1 MEKLTESKI
10 QKIILGQFFAPNSIK
25 YKTENLFIY
34 SWESDVWILTKS
46 ELAYE
51 FEIKIS
57 RSDFF
62 NDFKH
67 KTRKHSFLGEVNKE
81 YLNGIPNYF
90 YYVVPKGLITKEEVP
105 EYAGLCYVDGE
116 ILYTI
121 KKAPKLTSKKASA
134 EDLNLADKF
143 YYNYR
148 HWRDK
153 SVDNQILLEEY
164 RSGERHDQ
172 EIKKLKEK
180 IKQDKATIERLYRET
195 SMDKWIIRS
204 LRKPL
209 KENNIQYDFWKIE
222 DEAINK
228 IL

>member
-1 MEKLTESKI
+1 M
-10 QKIILGQFFAPNSIK
+10 
-25 YKTENLFIY
+25 FIY

-67 KTRKHSFLGEVNKE
+67 KTRKHSFLGAVNKE

-121 KKAPKLTSKKASA
+121 KKAPKLTPKKTSA
-134 EDLNLADKF
+134 EDLNLTDKF

-148 HWRDK
+148 HWRNK
-153 SVDNQILLEEY
+153 SGDNQILLEEY

-172 EIKKLKEK
+172 EIKKLKDLSK
-180 IKQDKATIERLYRET
+180 DFVFILLYT
-195 SMDKWIIRS
+195 LIVVG
-204 LRKPL
+204 
-209 KENNIQYDFWKIE
+209 
-222 DEAINK
+222 
-228 IL
+228 

>member
-1 MEKLTESKI
+1 M
-10 QKIILGQFFAPNSIK
+10 
-25 YKTENLFIY
+25 FIY

-67 KTRKHSFLGEVNKE
+67 KTRKHSFLGAVNKE

-105 EYAGLCYVDGE
+105 EYAGLCYVDEE

-121 KKAPKLTSKKASA
+121 KKAPKLTPKKTSA
-134 EDLNLADKF
+134 EDLNLTDKF

-148 HWRDK
+148 HWRNK

-195 SMDKWIIRS
+195 YATDKWIIRS
-204 LRKPL
+204 LRKL
-209 KENNIQYDFWKIE
+209 LEENNIQYDFRKIE
-222 DEAINK
+222 DDAINK

>member
-1 MEKLTESKI
+1 M
-10 QKIILGQFFAPNSIK
+10 
-25 YKTENLFIY
+25 FIY

-67 KTRKHSFLGEVNKE
+67 KTRKHSFLGAVNKE

-121 KKAPKLTSKKASA
+121 KKAPKLTPKKTSA
-134 EDLNLADKF
+134 EDLNLTDKF

-148 HWRDK
+148 HWRNK

-195 SMDKWIIRS
+195 YATDKWIIRS
-204 LRKPL
+204 LRKL
-209 KENNIQYDFWKIE
+209 LEENNIQYDFRKIE
-222 DEAINK
+222 DDAINK

>member
-1 MEKLTESKI
+1 M
-10 QKIILGQFFAPNSIK
+10 
-25 YKTENLFIY
+25 
-34 SWESDVWILTKS
+34 TKS

-67 KTRKHSFLGEVNKE
+67 KTRKHSFLGAVNKE

-121 KKAPKLTSKKASA
+121 KKAPKLTPKKTSA
-134 EDLNLADKF
+134 EDLNLTDKF

-148 HWRDK
+148 HWRNK

-195 SMDKWIIRS
+195 YATDKWIIRS
-204 LRKPL
+204 LRKL
-209 KENNIQYDFWKIE
+209 LEENNIQYDFRKIE
-222 DEAINK
+222 DDAINK